1 MNFGSGGSK
10 EEGLEGHLGSGQ
22 GINAIKEVLP
32 TSALVGR
39 LKSEYAAARERIS
52 L

>member
-1 MNFGSGGSK
+1 MNFGYGGSARRRP
-10 EEGLEGHLGSGQ
+10 EGHLSSGQ
-22 GINAIKEVLP
+22 GINAIEVLP